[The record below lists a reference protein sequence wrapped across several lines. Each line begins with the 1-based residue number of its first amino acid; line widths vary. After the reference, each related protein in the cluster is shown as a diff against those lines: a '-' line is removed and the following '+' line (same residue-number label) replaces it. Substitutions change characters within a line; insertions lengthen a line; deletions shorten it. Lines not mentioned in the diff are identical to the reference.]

1 MGITEKGEERKTVT
15 IPRYKRIDIR
25 TANVRARLVLGL
37 FALSH
42 GFEHHRAQQ
51 KHADEVWE
59 SHQRVEGVGKNPDQV
74 ELGQSADG
82 HDDGVEDTER
92 LQNPIPEQE
101 YRGVRSFWNIQ
112 SGRTSASRTPKLK
125 LH

>member
-1 MGITEKGEERKTVT
+1 MSGLGR
-15 IPRYKRIDIR
+15 
-25 TANVRARLVLGL
+25 VLGPC
-37 FALSH
+37 ALLY

-51 KHADEVWE
+51 EHADEVGE
-59 SHQRVEGVGKNPDQV
+59 SHQRVEGVGKNPDQI

-101 YRGVRSFWNIQ
+101 YCGTFPVHAPAEDVVKANMTSEIATMAEPTP
-112 SGRTSASRTPKLK
+112 GRAVSKARAVSEAP
-125 LH
+125 

>member
-1 MGITEKGEERKTVT
+1 MSGLGR
-15 IPRYKRIDIR
+15 
-25 TANVRARLVLGL
+25 VLGPC
-37 FALSH
+37 ALLY

-51 KHADEVWE
+51 EHADEVGE
-59 SHQRVEGVGKNPDQV
+59 SHQRVEGVGKNPDQI

-101 YRGVRSFWNIQ
+101 YCGTFQRPARSAKRPERRRRSI
-112 SGRTSASRTPKLK
+112 RR
-125 LH
+125 